1 MKIDGAIFDLDGTL
15 LDSMKIWDTIGE
27 DYLLSLGIEPK
38 ENLKETFKNMSL
50 TQSALYYQEHYSVDK
65 TVEEIIS
72 EINSLVEHFYIYEVQ
87 LKHGVKEFLEKL
99 SKNKIKMIIVTATD
113 RYLVEASLSRL
124 KIRQYFIDI
133 LTCQEVGYG
142 KDVPVI
148 YEEALKKL
156 NTDKEKTMVFEDA
169 VYAIITAKKAGFIVS
184 GVCDQSEEQ
193 DKVKELSDF
202 YIREFKKEED
212 M

>member
-50 TQSALYYQEHYSVDK
+50 TQSALYYQEYYNVDK

-124 KIRQYFIDI
+124 KIREYFIDF